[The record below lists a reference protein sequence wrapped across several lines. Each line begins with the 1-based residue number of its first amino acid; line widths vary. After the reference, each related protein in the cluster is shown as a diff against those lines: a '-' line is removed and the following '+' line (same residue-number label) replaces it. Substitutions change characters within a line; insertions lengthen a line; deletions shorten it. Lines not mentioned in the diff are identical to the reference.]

1 MRPMKREV
9 LREQFQGSTMRRY
22 LALPVLFFSYSCGAF
37 AQHAGSA
44 GAPAMMPAQG
54 ARIAAPVTSF
64 PGVRSASVA
73 YGSPAVHPAPHAAAT
88 VRPVPAHG
96 TVSRPTNTASSTR
109 ISRQNAN
116 TLLDEFG
123 NSFATNQLPVPGLG
137 FDYVHFAAVHPNA
150 FKNNDFRNGN
160 NGFVIPFLGGGIYV
174 PIPYYAEQPA
184 APAENAAGENTE
196 AAENSSDTDTVTTTP
211 YMPRSA
217 PRLEPSSEYVF
228 VRRDGTVF
236 FAVAYSF
243 NAGNLQYVTKEGLR
257 RSVPLNAL
265 DPDATQ
271 QFNEQ
276 RGVIVHLPV

>member
-1 MRPMKREV
+1 
-9 LREQFQGSTMRRY
+9 MRRY

-37 AQHAGSA
+37 AQHAGAA

-54 ARIAAPVTSF
+54 VRIAAPVMS
-64 PGVRSASVA
+64 PGVRPAPV
-73 YGSPAVHPAPHAAAT
+73 AVHSVPHAAAG
-88 VRPVPAHG
+88 VHPVPAHG
-96 TVSRPTNTASSTR
+96 TVSRTSTVASSTR
-109 ISRQNAN
+109 SSRQNAN
-116 TLLDEFG
+116 SLLDEFG

-150 FKNNDFRNGN
+150 FKNNQFRNGN

-174 PIPYYAEQPA
+174 PVPYYAEQAA
-184 APAENAAGENTE
+184 APAAVENGATENVE
-196 AAENSSDTDTVTTTP
+196 ASDNSSDADSTATGSYLPRTT
-211 YMPRSA
+211 

-257 RSVPLNAL
+257 RSIPLSTL
-265 DPDATQ
+265 DFDATQ

-276 RGVIVHLPV
+276 RGVTVRLPA

>member
-1 MRPMKREV
+1 
-9 LREQFQGSTMRRY
+9 MRRY

-54 ARIAAPVTSF
+54 VHIAAPVMSS
-64 PGVRSASVA
+64 GVRPAPVA
-73 YGSPAVHPAPHAAAT
+73 AGSMAVHSVPHAAAG
-88 VRPVPAHG
+88 VHPVPSHG
-96 TVSRPTNTASSTR
+96 TVSRTPTLASSTR

-116 TLLDEFG
+116 SLLDEFG

-137 FDYVHFAAVHPNA
+137 FDYVHFAAVHPDA
-150 FKNNDFRNGN
+150 FKNNHFHNGN

-174 PIPYYAEQPA
+174 PVPYYADQPA
-184 APAENAAGENTE
+184 APAAAENGAPENSE
-196 AAENSSDTDTVTTTP
+196 AAENSSDTDATAASS
-211 YMPRSA
+211 YIPRTA
-217 PRLEPSSEYVF
+217 PKLEPSSEYVF

-257 RSVPLNAL
+257 RSIPLNTL
-265 DPDATQ
+265 DFDATQ

-276 RGVIVHLPV
+276 RGVTVRFPA